1 MCICLCFFRA
11 APTAYGE
18 SQAGDQIRAVA
29 ASHSNARSEPHLLP
43 TPQLRQRWLLN
54 PLSEAR
60 DGTYVFLDAS

>member
-29 ASHSNARSEPHLLP
+29 AG
-43 TPQLRQRWLLN
+43 LRQIFN
-54 PLSEAR
+54 MQDS
-60 DGTYVFLDAS
+60 GTCACAAHGI